1 MLEEI
6 IIVLLIVTIIL
17 VSFSLYLNHQRGLQ
31 ISNLPQDGPLS
42 FQETQDAIKVL
53 TDKIKVPTNEDVTNA
68 LNASLTKQKISEKIG
83 AFTELSGE
91 MEEAIKKFN
100 QMVASRSKRAG
111 WGEWQL
117 DQELSSAFPEVK
129 IRKKVKELG
138 NLIPDAHIR
147 TPDDKILIVDS
158 KFVYNTYE
166 QILNTPETHTAT
178 IDDLHKTF
186 RNDVEKHVTK
196 IKDDYVQPGKGT
208 HEFAFMYIPS
218 TAVYEFLVENE
229 PALVRKA
236 ASQGVV
242 ISSPMT
248 LMANMHML
256 EIVRMAQNMTNRHN
270 EILDAHLRIQKT
282 YKDFEQLYTTLTE
295 HIKKANNKTVEVT
308 GKVNEMNSEIN
319 SLSTLDKSLEQVS
332 NEK

>member
-6 IIVLLIVTIIL
+6 IIGLLIITIIL
-17 VSFSLYLNHQRGLQ
+17 ISFSLYLNHQRGLQ
-31 ISNLPQDGPLS
+31 ISDLPKTEPLS
-42 FQETQDAIKVL
+42 FEETQSAIKVL
-53 TDKIKVPTNEDVTNA
+53 TDQLPDNEEVTNA

-129 IRKKVKELG
+129 IRKKVKELS

-147 TPDDKILIVDS
+147 TPDGKILIVDS

-166 QILNTPETHTAT
+166 QILNTPDTHTAT
-178 IDDLHKTF
+178 IEDLHKTF
-186 RNDVEKHVTK
+186 RNDVEIHVTK
-196 IKDDYVQPGKGT
+196 IKKDYVQPGKGT

-229 PALVRKA
+229 AALVRKA

-308 GKVNEMNSEIN
+308 GKVNEMSSEIN

>member
-1 MLEEI
+1 
-6 IIVLLIVTIIL
+6 
-17 VSFSLYLNHQRGLQ
+17 
-31 ISNLPQDGPLS
+31 
-42 FQETQDAIKVL
+42 
-53 TDKIKVPTNEDVTNA
+53 
-68 LNASLTKQKISEKIG
+68 
-83 AFTELSGE
+83 
-91 MEEAIKKFN
+91 
-100 QMVASRSKRAG
+100 
-111 WGEWQL
+111 
-117 DQELSSAFPEVK
+117 
-129 IRKKVKELG
+129 
-138 NLIPDAHIR
+138 
-147 TPDDKILIVDS
+147 
-158 KFVYNTYE
+158 
-166 QILNTPETHTAT
+166 
-178 IDDLHKTF
+178 
-186 RNDVEKHVTK
+186 
-196 IKDDYVQPGKGT
+196 
-208 HEFAFMYIPS
+208 MYIPS

-229 PALVRKA
+229 AALVRKA

-308 GKVNEMNSEIN
+308 GKVNEMSSEIN

>member
-6 IIVLLIVTIIL
+6 IIGLLIITIIL
-17 VSFSLYLNHQRGLQ
+17 ISFSLYLNHQRGLQ
-31 ISNLPQDGPLS
+31 ISDLPQTEPLS
-42 FQETQDAIKVL
+42 FEDTQNAIKIL
-53 TDKIKVPTNEDVTNA
+53 TNEDVTNA
-68 LNASLTKQKISEKIG
+68 LNASLTKQGISEKIG
-83 AFTELSGE
+83 AFTELSE
-91 MEEAIKKFN
+91 DMEEAIKQFN
-100 QMVASRSKRAG
+100 QMVASRSRRAG

-117 DQELSSAFPEVK
+117 DEELSAAFPEVK

-147 TPDDKILIVDS
+147 TPDGKILIVDS
-158 KFVYNTYE
+158 KFVYDTYE
-166 QILNTPETHTAT
+166 QILNTPETRTAT
-178 IDDLHKTF
+178 IEDLRKTF
-186 RNDVEKHVTK
+186 RNDVETHVTK
-196 IKDDYVQPGKGT
+196 IKNDYVQPGKGT

-218 TAVYEFLVENE
+218 TAVYEFLVDKE
-229 PALVRKA
+229 PGLVRKA

-256 EIVRMAQNMTNRHN
+256 EIVRMALNMTNKHN

-282 YKDFEQLYTTLTE
+282 YKDFEQLYTTLKE

-308 GKVNEMNSEIN
+308 GKVNEMSAEIN
-319 SLSTLDKSLEQVS
+319 FLSTLDKSLEHVS
-332 NEK
+332 NKK